1 MQKQKLM
8 QPDKTGSRFIL
19 KVTVAAI
26 VLLCAMAVSS
36 CLGSANIKIGDIV
49 KFFTGRE
56 DELSRTTLVILKRI
70 RLPRVAMGALVGGA
84 LAAVG
89 AVMQGIFRNPMAD
102 PSVLGISSGSALGA
116 AIAIICGFDGAI
128 VGGTFT
134 GTYIGAM
141 IGAAITWFM
150 VFVIAQQ
157 TGEYDMNSTLLA
169 GIAISSIMSALI
181 TVLMTFHRAN
191 MDRIYL
197 WMLGS
202 LSNSSFSEVLTMLIA
217 DAVCLTLLI
226 IMAPRIDVLKL
237 GRETALTLGVKS
249 SSTMGVVLCL
259 SSILLACCVA
269 ATGIIGFVG
278 LIIPHIVEFFG
289 ARKMREKLIL
299 SFLVGAVFLVVCDT
313 FAKTVVAPGEMA
325 IGALTSLIG
334 APYFL
339 WLLMKNRIV
348 RKGGKI
354 RA

>member
-1 MQKQKLM
+1 MQKPQT
-8 QPDKTGSRFIL
+8 QPDRYSDRIVL

-26 VLLCAMAVSS
+26 VLLCAMAVSC
-36 CLGSANIKIGDIV
+36 CLGSAHISIGEVIKY
-49 KFFTGRE
+49 FTGRK
-56 DELSRTTLVILKRI
+56 DELSRTTVVILQRI

-84 LAAVG
+84 LATVG

-116 AIAIICGFDGAI
+116 AIAIICGLDGAI
-128 VGGTFT
+128 IGGTFT

-141 IGAAITWFM
+141 IGAAFTWFM

-157 TGEYDMNSTLLA
+157 SGEYDMNSTLLA

-181 TVLMTFHRAN
+181 TVLMTFHREN
-191 MDRIYL
+191 MERIYM

-202 LSNSSFSEVLTMLIA
+202 LSNSSASEVTIMLIA
-217 DAVCLTLLI
+217 DIVCVSLLF
-226 IMAPRIDVLKL
+226 MLAPRIDVLKL

-249 SSTMGVVLCL
+249 STTMGIVLCL
-259 SSILLACCVA
+259 SSILLACCVS

-289 ARKMREKLIL
+289 AHKMRSKLIL
-299 SFLVGAVFLVVCDT
+299 SFLVGAVFLVICDA
-313 FAKTVVAPGEMA
+313 FAKTVVSPGEMS

-348 RKGGKI
+348 KRGGGK
-354 RA
+354 AA